1 MVWEHINPNFIK
13 PRDVVQHFGLTKTN
27 MMSRKKITYILI
39 ILSAI
44 LLIVNISNL
53 NFKNLSE
60 NNYLGIVS
68 NVLLI
73 LAMIFTARDINKDEK
88 K

>member
-1 MVWEHINPNFIK
+1 
-13 PRDVVQHFGLTKTN
+13 

>member
-1 MVWEHINPNFIK
+1 M
-13 PRDVVQHFGLTKTN
+13 QHFGLTKTN
-27 MMSRKKITYILI
+27 IMSRKKIAYILI

-53 NFKNLSE
+53 NFKNSSE
-60 NNYLGIVS
+60 NNYFGIAS

-73 LAMIFTARDINKDEK
+73 LAMILTIRGINKREK